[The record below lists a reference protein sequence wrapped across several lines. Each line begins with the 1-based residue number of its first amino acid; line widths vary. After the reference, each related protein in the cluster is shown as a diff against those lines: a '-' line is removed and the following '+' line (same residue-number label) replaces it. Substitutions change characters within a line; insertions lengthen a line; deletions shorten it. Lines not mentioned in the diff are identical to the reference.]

1 MKDSIRYK
9 WNSGKPCK
17 AWFFVKGFLK
27 DMVPNR
33 YYQWKKESLLRQLD
47 LREDKEYILERVAY
61 YNKVNQPYTLPSETR
76 KEHRGH
82 YYVFLD
88 KIRHFRPGTFHK
100 AYYLDLQ
107 DAVRYFDRSLRIAYT
122 PGDVYFT
129 PTFPTLVKSRLLKE
143 DNHHSVILKLDKL
156 RHFMFVN
163 DGKFFEE
170 KKDKAIFRG
179 KIRLSRQRKQFLE
192 MYFGSSFCDC
202 GVVDKCPEHPEWETP
217 KKTIQEHL
225 DYKFILALEGNDVA
239 SNLKWV
245 MSSNSIAIMP
255 RPTCETWFMEG
266 KLIPNYHYIEIKDDL
281 SDLEERM
288 QYYISHPHEAQQ
300 IIEHAHEYVRQFM
313 DDEREELI
321 QMLVVK
327 KYLKMTRQQ

>member
-76 KEHRGH
+76 REHRGH

-156 RHFMFVN
+156 RHFMVVN
-163 DGKFFEE
+163 NTVKSSINDTARTIFF
-170 KKDKAIFRG
+170 IFLFALKNQRCKGRG
-179 KIRLSRQRKQFLE
+179 IRFQRNNGYVMFRFQSCFSGIIYLTESLRQSYNQLN
-192 MYFGSSFCDC
+192 
-202 GVVDKCPEHPEWETP
+202 EHPSSE
-217 KKTIQEHL
+217 
-225 DYKFILALEGNDVA
+225 ALNR
-239 SNLKWV
+239 L
-245 MSSNSIAIMP
+245 
-255 RPTCETWFMEG
+255 
-266 KLIPNYHYIEIKDDL
+266 
-281 SDLEERM
+281 
-288 QYYISHPHEAQQ
+288 
-300 IIEHAHEYVRQFM
+300 
-313 DDEREELI
+313 
-321 QMLVVK
+321 
-327 KYLKMTRQQ
+327 